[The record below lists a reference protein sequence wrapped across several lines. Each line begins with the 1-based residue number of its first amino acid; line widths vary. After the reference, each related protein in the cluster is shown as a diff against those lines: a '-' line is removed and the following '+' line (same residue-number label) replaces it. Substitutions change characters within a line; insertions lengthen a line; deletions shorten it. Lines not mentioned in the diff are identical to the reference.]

1 MLYKSSIDFNFLLK
15 NVQGAKHNAE
25 RSIKIFIMTKVTV
38 DIEMS
43 CIFKEKFKLISHGV
57 IYFKLQVKNQ
67 QIFLNSF

>member
-1 MLYKSSIDFNFLLK
+1 MLYKLPIDFNFLLK

-25 RSIKIFIMTKVTV
+25 RSIKISIMPKVTV

-43 CIFKEKFKLISHGV
+43 CIFKEIFKLISHGV
-57 IYFKLQVKNQ
+57 IYFKVKNQ